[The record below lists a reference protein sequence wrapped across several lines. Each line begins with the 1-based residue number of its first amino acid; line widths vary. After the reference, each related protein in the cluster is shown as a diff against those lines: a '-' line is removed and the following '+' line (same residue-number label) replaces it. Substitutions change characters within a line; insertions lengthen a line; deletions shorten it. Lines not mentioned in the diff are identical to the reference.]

1 MSKIIFA
8 QATALGTSAISI
20 IRVSGEGSKEVLKEL
35 IKGGFPKKKVLSL
48 RTLYFPKK
56 NYIIDKCLVCW
67 MPESSSYTGEDS
79 FEIQCHG
86 GNAII
91 TSFYD
96 ALSSIKNVRIAEQG
110 EFTKRAIINGKM
122 NLIDAEAL
130 NDLIHAEAEQQ
141 RILAMKQLDNS
152 LSVPIQKWRKLL
164 LISMS
169 NIEARIDFSDEE
181 DIPGDQFSKKHLLKL
196 KKEIDKTLK
205 NGQQHDL
212 IKEGLKI
219 VLTGKPNAGKS
230 SLFNYIVKGER
241 SIVTDMPGTTR
252 DTIEVKVNIGGYI
265 VTFVDTAGINKTS
278 DIIEQEGIKRAK
290 HKVNNADLVLN
301 IIDAPKFNQ
310 ADINPKY
317 WNVLNKIDKSPIE
330 DIKVTNSLNFY
341 KVSAKSGE
349 GVNFLLQEIL
359 SFVIDNTK
367 KIRNTNNFYS
377 SNRQKKELEAIKV
390 LLDLALK
397 EDQEEILAEFIR
409 EINKGFGR
417 ILGHVDIEEVL
428 GEIFSNFC
436 IGK

>member
-152 LSVPIQKWRKLL
+152 LSVPIQKRL
-164 LISMS
+164 
-169 NIEARIDFSDEE
+169 
-181 DIPGDQFSKKHLLKL
+181 
-196 KKEIDKTLK
+196 
-205 NGQQHDL
+205 
-212 IKEGLKI
+212 
-219 VLTGKPNAGKS
+219 
-230 SLFNYIVKGER
+230 Y
-241 SIVTDMPGTTR
+241 TT
-252 DTIEVKVNIGGYI
+252 
-265 VTFVDTAGINKTS
+265 S
-278 DIIEQEGIKRAK
+278 
-290 HKVNNADLVLN
+290 
-301 IIDAPKFNQ
+301 
-310 ADINPKY
+310 
-317 WNVLNKIDKSPIE
+317 
-330 DIKVTNSLNFY
+330 
-341 KVSAKSGE
+341 
-349 GVNFLLQEIL
+349 
-359 SFVIDNTK
+359 
-367 KIRNTNNFYS
+367 
-377 SNRQKKELEAIKV
+377 
-390 LLDLALK
+390 
-397 EDQEEILAEFIR
+397 
-409 EINKGFGR
+409 
-417 ILGHVDIEEVL
+417 
-428 GEIFSNFC
+428 
-436 IGK
+436 

>member
-1 MSKIIFA
+1 
-8 QATALGTSAISI
+8 
-20 IRVSGEGSKEVLKEL
+20 
-35 IKGGFPKKKVLSL
+35 
-48 RTLYFPKK
+48 
-56 NYIIDKCLVCW
+56 